1 MTKPMLLLLCS
12 GLQAAAPVAEAGL
25 PLMAYVGNVVVLNGS
40 ASSDEDGDPLG
51 FEWTQY
57 SGPPIELRKADTD
70 GPEFDVTGPGT
81 YRFELVVTDGVL
93 DSDPDMVEVV
103 VPDTIID
110 TGYAAGCSSS
120 GMGSPLALI
129 GLLALRRRR

>member
-1 MTKPMLLLLCS
+1 MWFFLFS

-57 SGPPIELRKADTD
+57 SGPPVDLKKAETY
-70 GPEFDVTGPGT
+70 GPEFDVEKPGT

-103 VPDTIID
+103 VPDTFID
-110 TGYAAGCSSS
+110 TGYSKGCSHL
-120 GMGSPLALI
+120 GGFGPAALV